1 MMSKIYYHGNTPMLK
16 YKSGNVPCAVPI
28 DKIAADAIESLEARV
43 KQLEAALKEIIDTDY
58 AEPVAPVA
66 MKEIARAALAERNE

>member
-66 MKEIARAALAERNE
+66 MKEIARAALQEN